1 MRNIVWACL
10 AICGG
15 LFTVGC
21 GGGDNSGGGGNAGGG
36 NGGGTSAGGNNTG
49 GTSAGGATGG
59 GSTTGTTD
67 TTTNTN
73 TSTVTSCADG
83 ERDGKVT
90 YYDFADG
97 GGACSFDPTPND
109 LMVGA
114 MNAPDYLESA
124 ACGACA
130 VVTGGDGKQVKVRI
144 VDLCPECQT
153 GHIDLSPEA
162 FVKLG
167 DLSLGVMPVTWHYA
181 SCDYGGPIQYKF
193 KEGSNQWWTAVQIR
207 HHENRIAKFEY
218 EKDGAWV
225 AVGRTDY
232 NYFVEA
238 AGMGPGPY
246 HFRVTDIFG
255 QTLED
260 SGIPFTEGGVVDGT
274 GQFPTCAE

>member
-1 MRNIVWACL
+1 MDLPPANTTMVSSSGCNSRRATRCTDSGVTASSIAVQAARRLAPAQSGLVNAVLRRFGREREALLAQALQQAEARHEHPAWWVRRLQRDWPAMRRRIPLLLML
-10 AICGG
+10 ALTGKLLIKDK
-15 LFTVGC
+15 LTR
-21 GGGDNSGGGGNAGGG
+21 SG
-36 NGGGTSAGGNNTG
+36 
-49 GTSAGGATGG
+49 
-59 GSTTGTTD
+59 
-67 TTTNTN
+67 
-73 TSTVTSCADG
+73 
-83 ERDGKVT
+83 
-90 YYDFADG
+90 
-97 GGACSFDPTPND
+97 
-109 LMVGA
+109 
-114 MNAPDYLESA
+114 
-124 ACGACA
+124 
-130 VVTGGDGKQVKVRI
+130 
-144 VDLCPECQT
+144 
-153 GHIDLSPEA
+153 PEA
-162 FVKLG
+162 FAKLG

-225 AVGRTDY
+225 EVSRTDY